1 MIKVYLVDDTELI
14 RTGCAMVINAQPDL
28 TVVGQAGSGAEA
40 LRELAETPAD
50 VVLLD
55 IRMPGLDGIEVVRRL
70 VAAPGPT
77 PKIIVLTTFDLD
89 EYALAALTAGAQG
102 FLLKDAPAAD
112 LLAAIRSV
120 HEGSSVLA
128 PATARRLFDLLADRV
143 DHGGPDVAAQLTE
156 REREVVILVA
166 TGAGNAEIAAQLF
179 VSTSTVKAHIASI
192 LRKLDLRD
200 RIHIVIWA
208 YEHRFV
214 RPS

>member
-40 LRELAETPAD
+40 LRELAATPAD

-55 IRMPGLDGIEVVRRL
+55 IRMPGLDGIEVIHRL
-70 VAAPGPT
+70 VAAPGPI

-89 EYALAALTAGAQG
+89 EYALAALNAGAAG

-120 HEGSSVLA
+120 HEGSAVLA
-128 PATARRLFDLLADRV
+128 PPTARRLVALLADRV
-143 DHGGPDVAAQLTE
+143 ERSGPDAAADLTD
-156 REREVVILVA
+156 RERDVVTLVA
-166 TGAGNAEIAAQLF
+166 TGAGNAEIAARLF
-179 VSTSTVKAHIASI
+179 VSTGTVKAHIASI
-192 LRKLDLRD
+192 LRKLGLRD